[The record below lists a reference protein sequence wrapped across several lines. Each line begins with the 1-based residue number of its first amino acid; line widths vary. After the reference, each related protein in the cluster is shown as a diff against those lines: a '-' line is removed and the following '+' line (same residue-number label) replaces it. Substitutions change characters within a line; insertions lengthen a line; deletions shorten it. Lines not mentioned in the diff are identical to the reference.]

1 MPVLESTDRIAPRSV
16 LRHRPIGGNNVYS
29 GRGSQTTTASTP
41 MVKRASRTQPQIS
54 DTPLPA
60 DPVNHADEAEV
71 DEWQRV
77 TDDDEGENDEDGAS
91 KTHIQNPVRRASTI
105 LTSKTLPRTPFPGA
119 PSHKR
124 FSLRNAHPLLYLG
137 IGMLGMLVLWTVMVS
152 FISWYSTT
160 MDDIHYGRPRT
171 YQVDYYVGHNE
182 SPGNP
187 SYFIAINLHGHIEVI
202 EFPGGDASHAR
213 IFLGPQLF
221 TSNSDL
227 VVVTL
232 RFVDVNGDHK
242 PDMVVNFQGSQVVF
256 INDQGTFRPLRAN
269 ERPAVEQFLQQ
280 HP

>member
-16 LRHRPIGGNNVYS
+16 LRHRPINGSNVNSGG
-29 GRGSQTTTASTP
+29 RSQTTTASTP
-41 MVKRASRTQPQIS
+41 MVKRASRPQPQTA

-60 DPVNHADEAEV
+60 DDVKV
-71 DEWQRV
+71 DEWQRA
-77 TDDDEGENDEDGAS
+77 TDDDEDENDEDGAS
-91 KTHIQNPVRRASTI
+91 KTTHLQIPVRRVSTI
-105 LTSKTLPRTPFPGA
+105 TTSKTLPGTPFPGA
-119 PSHKR
+119 PSQKR
-124 FSLRNAHPLLYLG
+124 ISLRNAHPLLYLG

-152 FISWYSTT
+152 FISWYGTT

-171 YQVDYYVGHNE
+171 SQVDYYVGHNE
-182 SPGNP
+182 SAGNP
-187 SYFIAINLHGHIEVI
+187 SHFIAINLHGHIEVI

-221 TSNSDL
+221 TANSDL

-232 RFVDVNGDHK
+232 RFIDVNGDHK

-256 INDQGTFRPLRAN
+256 INDQGTFRPLSAN

>member
-1 MPVLESTDRIAPRSV
+1 MPVLDSTDRIAPRSV
-16 LRHRPIGGNNVYS
+16 LRHRPIGGNSAYT
-29 GRGSQTTTASTP
+29 GKRSQTTISTP
-41 MVKRASRTQPQIS
+41 MVKRASRPQPQIAE
-54 DTPLPA
+54 TPLPA
-60 DPVNHADEAEV
+60 DEAAV
-71 DEWQRV
+71 DELQDE
-77 TDDDEGENDEDGAS
+77 TDDDEGGNDSEDDDDGAA
-91 KTHIQNPVRRASTI
+91 KTHLQIPVRRVNTTTTA
-105 LTSKTLPRTPFPGA
+105 KTLPRTPFPGA

-124 FSLRNAHPLLYLG
+124 FFLRNAHPLLYLG
-137 IGMLGMLVLWTVMVS
+137 IGMLGMLVLWTVLVS

-160 MDDIHYGRPRT
+160 MDDVHYGRPRT
-171 YQVDYYVGHNE
+171 YQVDQYVGHNE

-187 SYFIAINLHGHIEVI
+187 SHFIAINLHGHIEVI

-256 INDQGTFRPLRAN
+256 INDQGTYRPLSAN

>member
-16 LRHRPIGGNNVYS
+16 LRHRPISGNNS
-29 GRGSQTTTASTP
+29 NTGRRSQTTTASTP
-41 MVKRASRTQPQIS
+41 LVKRASRPQPQIAE
-54 DTPLPA
+54 TPLPV
-60 DPVNHADEAEV
+60 DDAEV
-71 DEWQRV
+71 GEWQRV
-77 TDDDEGENDEDGAS
+77 TDDDEGEDGADDAS
-91 KTHIQNPVRRASTI
+91 KTHPQIPVRRAGTI
-105 LTSKTLPRTPFPGA
+105 TTSKTLPGTPFPAA

-124 FSLRNAHPLLYLG
+124 ISLRNAHPLLYLG
-137 IGMLGMLVLWTVMVS
+137 IGMLGMLILWTAAVS

-171 YQVDYYVGHNE
+171 FQMDYYVGHNE

-187 SYFIAINLHGHIEVI
+187 SHFIAINLHGHIEVI

-221 TSNSDL
+221 TANSDL
-227 VVVTL
+227 VVATL
-232 RFVDVNGDHK
+232 RFIDVNGDHK

-256 INDQGTFRPLRAN
+256 INDQGTFRPLSAN

>member
-1 MPVLESTDRIAPRSV
+1 MPVLDSTDHIAPRSV
-16 LRHRPIGGNNVYS
+16 LRHRPIGGTNANPGKRSVV
-29 GRGSQTTTASTP
+29 TTASTP
-41 MVKRASRTQPQIS
+41 MVKRASRPQPQS
-54 DTPLPA
+54 VTNTPE
-60 DPVNHADEAEV
+60 DVDDIEV
-71 DEWQRV
+71 DEWQRE
-77 TDDDEGENDEDGAS
+77 DDDDHAS
-91 KTHIQNPVRRASTI
+91 KTHVQIPARRSNTI
-105 LTSKTLPRTPFPGA
+105 TTSKPLPQTPLPGT
-119 PSHKR
+119 PSRKR
-124 FSLRNAHPLLYLG
+124 LSLRNAHPLLYLG
-137 IGMLGMLVLWTVMVS
+137 IGMLGMLALWTILVG
-152 FISWYSTT
+152 FISWYNTT

-171 YQVDYYVGHNE
+171 YQTDYYVGHNE

-187 SYFIAINLHGHIEVI
+187 SHFIAINLHGRIEVI
-202 EFPGGDASHAR
+202 EFPGGDASKAR

-256 INDQGTFRPLRAN
+256 INDQGTFRPLRAD